1 MRSFSRSLARIA
13 VCIGLAAAAASC
25 AGPGNYVWFTSL
37 PPEAVAPTTD
47 FVIDSGDVI
56 NVRILGHE
64 DMSTHTR
71 VRADGRLA
79 LPIIGEVEARG
90 KRPSALRTEIEARL
104 KDYVVMPSVT
114 VNIEEAR
121 PITVSMLGEVLRP
134 GVYPVEANAHLAQAM
149 ALAGGVTEFATRDRV
164 FVVRSLPQPTRI
176 RFTYQA
182 ILRDQDRAGSFPL
195 RAGDVIVV
203 E

>member
-1 MRSFSRSLARIA
+1 MFSLSRSLAGMA
-13 VCIGLAAAAASC
+13 VCVGLAAVFSAC

-37 PPEAVAPTTD
+37 PPDALAPTND
-47 FVIDSGDVI
+47 FIIDSGDVI
-56 NVRILGHE
+56 NIRILGHE
-64 DMSTHTR
+64 DMNTHAR

-79 LPIIGEVEARG
+79 IPIIGEIDVRG
-90 KRPSALRTEIEARL
+90 KRPSVLRTEIEARL

-114 VNIEEAR
+114 LNIDEAR

-164 FVVRSLPQPTRI
+164 FVVRSFPQPTRI